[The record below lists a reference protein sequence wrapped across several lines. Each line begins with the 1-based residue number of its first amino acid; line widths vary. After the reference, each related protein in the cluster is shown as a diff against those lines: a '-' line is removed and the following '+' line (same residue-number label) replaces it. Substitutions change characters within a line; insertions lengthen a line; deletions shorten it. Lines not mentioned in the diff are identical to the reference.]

1 LKNKSI
7 VYKHY
12 IFIISLSLLIS
23 QCRSKHETFLEEVN
37 QYLEVQK
44 FEKALTIIQNKLESK
59 RDSDEV
65 ISRTSP
71 KRERVLRMS
80 EDRNRIVWSEDEKLI
95 YRDIPNPMVKTK
107 TLSALPFDFRISNNA
122 EFALVSFRLKN
133 TKGCRMKA
141 ISMLNDDVDFDSGA
155 HIACRNS
162 GGITKDGKYIYYF
175 IDESLYKEK
184 TEPPRKPIK
193 VLDASKI
200 APPFSKLRN
209 KYSLLPIED
218 NFILM
223 TGIAGSYNM
232 YYLQTKN
239 DTSELISKD
248 ILSPKL
254 YYGNGNSFFAIGG
267 KIGSWYLREVEYSAG
282 KKPKINKGFSI
293 SRREIEPWKTSNKK
307 DFLSFYNKSIYKWGP
322 LAKKIEYPI
331 QCERG
336 WGVARDYIIY
346 ENKIG
351 ELVLANTTYSD
362 EDWAV
367 LDLYKEVK
375 KNIKD

>member
-1 LKNKSI
+1 MKNKSI
-7 VYKHY
+7 VYIHY

-107 TLSALPFDFRISNNA
+107 TLSSLPFDFRISNNA

-141 ISMLNDDVDFDSGA
+141 ISMLNEDVDFDSGA

-162 GGITKDGKYIYYF
+162 GGITRDGKYIYYF

-184 TEPPRKPIK
+184 TESPRKPIK

-239 DTSELISKD
+239 DTIELISKD

-351 ELVLANTTYSD
+351 ELVLANTTYSE

>member
-1 LKNKSI
+1 
-7 VYKHY
+7 
-12 IFIISLSLLIS
+12 
-23 QCRSKHETFLEEVN
+23 LEEVN